1 LGDAR
6 LDLGHT
12 CIGNSRPVSKKKRPL
27 ANGFREPSRE
37 VKVSHDRA
45 EDPQPRDPSDYRTR
59 GCLRIGNAHEATLEL
74 SLSAERNEAKQLG
87 SAVSIPYASAYTT
100 QAVLQD
106 KRNSHTLHVETS
118 SYEDRDSYAA
128 IAAGFH
134 KPKPKREAGKRLSCE
149 YANCTYEGTF
159 PRQWELQRHIA
170 AKHITY
176 KPYWC
181 PMVGCVKV
189 GGPARFAR
197 PDKLAAHVRAVH
209 YSKGTKVVCPD
220 ASCAA

>member
-87 SAVSIPYASAYTT
+87 SAVSIPYAPAYTT

-118 SYEDRDSYAA
+118 SYEDRDTYAA

-134 KPKPKREAGKRLSCE
+134 KPKPKREAGKRNCRDTSLLSTSLTSRTGALWLGALRLE
-149 YANCTYEGTF
+149 ARLDLPGLTSLLRTF
-159 PRQWELQRHIA
+159 ERFTT
-170 AKHITY
+170 AK
-176 KPYWC
+176 
-181 PMVGCVKV
+181 
-189 GGPARFAR
+189 
-197 PDKLAAHVRAVH
+197 VRKWSALMLPVPH
-209 YSKGTKVVCPD
+209 ST
-220 ASCAA
+220 